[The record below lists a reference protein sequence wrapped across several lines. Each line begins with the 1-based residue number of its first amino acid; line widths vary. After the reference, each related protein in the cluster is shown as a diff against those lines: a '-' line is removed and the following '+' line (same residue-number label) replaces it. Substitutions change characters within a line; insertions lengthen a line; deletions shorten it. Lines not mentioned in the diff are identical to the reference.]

1 MTNKKTKNTT
11 TVKLV
16 DSVLNKDIGLVNL
29 TATEKH
35 LYDKII
41 GHNKD
46 AKSINSDISDLLS
59 KGKKGKQ
66 SIERIAK
73 VLKDNKEPLN
83 AYKQAVHRFYK
94 NQPKESRL
102 SLQGLGKKGTP
113 FIGIPSNSGGS
124 DKNKEKDKEK
134 DKEIITTSLKSVN
147 AFIDKMQT
155 ADKTDFIYDLT
166 DTLSDKDKQ
175 YLINH
180 LTNELKKVVK
190 KPVKKVVKKVA

>member
-1 MTNKKTKNTT
+1 MQNKKTENKT

-29 TATEKH
+29 TTTEKH

-59 KGKKGKQ
+59 KGKTGQ
-66 SIERIAK
+66 HSIERIAK

-94 NQPKESRL
+94 KLPKESRL
-102 SLQGLGKKGTP
+102 SLQGLGAKGTP
-113 FIGIPSNSGGS
+113 FIGLPSNSGGKK
-124 DKNKEKDKEK
+124 KNKEDET
-134 DKEIITTSLKSVN
+134 IVSTSLKSVN
-147 AFIDKMQT
+147 TFVNKMQD
-155 ADKTDFIYDLT
+155 ADKIDFIYDLA
-166 DTLSDKDKQ
+166 DTLSNQEKQ

-180 LTNELKKVVK
+180 LNDEIKKVTKKVVK
-190 KPVKKVVKKVA
+190 KAVKKVA

>member
-1 MTNKKTKNTT
+1 MKKTENKT

-29 TATEKH
+29 TTTEKH

-59 KGKKGKQ
+59 KGKTGQ
-66 SIERIAK
+66 HSIERIAK

-94 NQPKESRL
+94 KLPKESRL
-102 SLQGLGKKGTP
+102 SLQGLGAKGTP
-113 FIGIPSNSGGS
+113 FIGKPSNSGGGDK
-124 DKNKEKDKEK
+124 DKNKD
-134 DKEIITTSLKSVN
+134 ITSTTLKSIDAFVN
-147 AFIDKMQT
+147 KMQQ
-155 ADKTDFIYDLT
+155 ADKIDFIYDLA
-166 DTLSDKDKQ
+166 DTLSNQEKQ

-180 LTNELKKVVK
+180 LNAEIKKVTKKVVK
-190 KPVKKVVKKVA
+190 KAVKKVA

>member
-1 MTNKKTKNTT
+1 MTNKKTENMT

-16 DSVLNKDIGLVNL
+16 NSVLNKDIGLVNL
-29 TATEKH
+29 TTTEKH

-59 KGKKGKQ
+59 KGKTGQK

-73 VLKDNKEPLN
+73 VLKDNKEPLT

-113 FIGIPSNSGGS
+113 FIGIPSNSGGG
-124 DKNKEKDKEK
+124 DKDKEK
-134 DKEIITTSLKSVN
+134 DKEIVTTSLKSVN

-190 KPVKKVVKKVA
+190 KPVKKKVKKAIKK

>member
-1 MTNKKTKNTT
+1 MTNKKTENTT

-113 FIGIPSNSGGS
+113 FIGLLSNSGGS
-124 DKNKEKDKEK
+124 DKNKEKDKE
-134 DKEIITTSLKSVN
+134 IVTTSLKSVN

-190 KPVKKVVKKVA
+190 KPVKKKVKKVVKK